1 MTLPKINNTR
11 DNSEIQKALGA
22 TIERRLKEKNMTRK
36 QLADKI
42 HVSQNSVANY
52 IKGEQKLSFDTIC
65 AVSNALDLTI
75 SELFAGD
82 FAAIQTREQIKK
94 SVDSALHNFK
104 LDSAVATLETVGWE
118 CHRLEKGGWQLFRQK
133 TLEEVF
139 SSLTLD
145 NPQVKCIMLPDGD
158 SLLISLAEQV
168 ERLALDT
175 LKQSEQMKTLNS
187 KLDNI
192 LSVDK

>member
-1 MTLPKINNTR
+1 MPKINNTR

-94 SVDSALHNFK
+94 SVDSALQ
-104 LDSAVATLETVGWE
+104 WE
-118 CHRLEKGGWQLFRQK
+118 CHRLENGGWQLFRQK

>member
-1 MTLPKINNTR
+1 MTLPKINSTK

-22 TIERRLKEKNMTRK
+22 TIERRLKEKGVSRK
-36 QLADKI
+36 QLAEQI

-65 AVSNALDLTI
+65 AVSDALNLTI

-94 SVDSALHNFK
+94 SVDSALHEYK
-104 LDSAVATLETVGWE
+104 LKSAVATLETVGWE
-118 CHRLEKGGWQLFRQK
+118 CHKLENGEWQLFRQK
-133 TLEEVF
+133 TFEEIF
-139 SSLTLD
+139 SSLSLD
-145 NPQVKCIMLPDGD
+145 NPKVKCIRLPDGD
-158 SLLISLAEQV
+158 NTLISLAEQV

>member
-1 MTLPKINNTR
+1 MPKINSTK

-22 TIERRLKEKNMTRK
+22 TIERRLKEKGLSRK
-36 QLADKI
+36 QLAEQI
-42 HVSQNSVANY
+42 HVSQNSVAKY
-52 IKGEQKLSFDTIC
+52 VKGEQKLSFDTIC
-65 AVSNALDLTI
+65 AISNALDLTV

-94 SVDSALHNFK
+94 SVDSALHEYK
-104 LDSAVATLETVGWE
+104 LKSAVATLETVGWE
-118 CHRLEKGGWQLFRQK
+118 CHRLENGEWQLFRQK

-139 SSLTLD
+139 SSLSSD
-145 NPQVKCIMLPDGD
+145 NPKVKCILLPDGD
-158 SLLISLAEQV
+158 STLISLAEQV

>member
-1 MTLPKINNTR
+1 MPKINSTK

-36 QLADKI
+36 QLAEQI
-42 HVSQNSVANY
+42 HVSQNSVAKY
-52 IKGEQKLSFDTIC
+52 VKGEQKLSFDTIC
-65 AVSNALDLTI
+65 AISNALDLTV

-94 SVDSALHNFK
+94 SVDSALHEYK
-104 LDSAVATLETVGWE
+104 LKSAVATLEIVGWE
-118 CHRLEKGGWQLFRQK
+118 CHRLENGEWQLFRQK

-139 SSLTLD
+139 SSLSLD
-145 NPQVKCIMLPDGD
+145 NPKVKCIRLPDGD
-158 SLLISLAEQV
+158 NTLISLAEQV

>member
-1 MTLPKINNTR
+1 MPKINSTK

-22 TIERRLKEKNMTRK
+22 TIERRLKEKGVSRK
-36 QLADKI
+36 QLAEQI

-65 AVSNALDLTI
+65 AVSDALNLTI

-94 SVDSALHNFK
+94 SVDSALHEYK
-104 LDSAVATLETVGWE
+104 LKSAVATLETVGWE
-118 CHRLEKGGWQLFRQK
+118 CHKLENGEWQLFRQK
-133 TLEEVF
+133 TFEEIF
-139 SSLTLD
+139 SSLSLD
-145 NPQVKCIMLPDGD
+145 NPKVKCIRLPDGD
-158 SLLISLAEQV
+158 NTLISLAEQV